1 MRMVNTFMVRLFLI
15 TFLLVFFYG
24 KSYSQSGGEEARFT
38 DTLQICIA
46 DSAVTISGND
56 ARLEFTIYLKRTN
69 ANWNN
74 GDSILGMSDL
84 CFTYNPNSF
93 VINSSGNLTTNLIEA
108 NDSLFVQGAPNQD
121 PECKMDIKVGTL
133 AGLLHV
139 GITPRNIEH
148 PGVIYTRGLKLPK
161 DSAVFI
167 CRIGIVLKTEG
178 EAQPTHLGVQWDRPA
193 TGLMTVGGNPI
204 NEIIKGNVEVNP
216 EPGLNIKFITETP
229 LTVCEGD
236 VAELVVRGESTGN
249 ALHYIWQ
256 DSENNGGEWHSIDTA
271 DGTKLGR
278 THAGHGYTYDLL
290 GHGDTMRIYR
300 TPGKIDSLYFR
311 CIAEDLTVPLGT
323 PYKISPSLQLI
334 VRDSIYG
341 FLAQESDVLL
351 PDQIDTVRKC
361 PETESVAARFCMTG
375 LTSNEFDA
383 LDSVFFDY
391 YWEIDPGHSRRDT
404 IGFKVAEAGRYPVS
418 VTIDGFPV
426 YKWTVQLSKTGIYYL
441 KNIWSKKT
449 DYICSSGAPLVKYD
463 TIYLKEDSNQI
474 LTSKTVLVKAQG
486 VIIDSVEHREFTGDP
501 DKITNNVKLGTVTYR
516 TKGGWPSKYTALA
529 NPGTDTLHYIF
540 TSGGVKTCSAIREIE
555 IIDKK
560 YLALKVLLE
569 GPYKGKKDEKDN
581 MPSLSSIFPTKA
593 VTGSTKFVSPY
604 DENCLIPQS
613 TVNKF
618 PGAEI
623 SDWIYIKL
631 REVVTV
637 NGEQKAGDVAYTLS
651 AFLRQDGMICDT
663 SGVPYLPVTRKSA
676 TDVTGTAYFVVIE
689 HRNHLAIMSAKPI
702 TLWSKTPTLAI
713 SAGGDFTVLAN
724 VYNTPGIGND
734 PLKEAIGQKCM
745 ILGDVNGDGVVTTK
759 DVVTVQVEYSNMGYR
774 KTDMNFDRI
783 VSAKDLSSLNSHM
796 FYRVKF
802 KYDK

>member
-24 KSYSQSGGEEARFT
+24 KSSSQSRGEEARFT

-46 DSAVTISGND
+46 DSAVAMNGND

-84 CFTYNPNSF
+84 CFTYDPKSF
-93 VINSSGNLTTNLIEA
+93 VINELGNLTTNLIKA
-108 NDSLFVQGAPNQD
+108 NASLFVQGASGQD

-139 GITPRNIEH
+139 GITPRNIDN
-148 PGVIYTRGLKLPK
+148 PGVVYKRGLKLPK

-167 CRIGIVLKTEG
+167 CRIGVVLKTEG

-216 EPGLNIKFITETP
+216 KPGLNVEFITETP

-256 DSENNGGEWHSIDTA
+256 DSKDNKAWHSIDTA

-311 CIAEDLTVPLGT
+311 CIAEDLTVPLVGQ
-323 PYKISPSLQLI
+323 KISTSLQLI

-375 LTSNEFDA
+375 LTRNEFTA

-404 IGFKVAEAGRYPVS
+404 IGFKVAEAGRYPVTE
-418 VTIDGFPV
+418 TIDGFPI
-426 YKWTVQLSKTGIYYL
+426 YKWMVQLSKTGIYYL

-449 DYICSSGAPLVKYD
+449 DYICSSGAPLAKYD

-474 LTSKTVLVKAQG
+474 LTSKTVLVNAKD
-486 VIIDSVEHREFTGDP
+486 VIIDSVDHREFTGNP
-501 DKITNNVKLGTVTYR
+501 DKITNNTNLGKLYYQAIGD
-516 TKGGWPSKYTALA
+516 WPSKYTALA

-581 MPSLSSIFPTKA
+581 MPSLSKVFPTKA

-618 PGAEI
+618 PGAEL

-631 REVVTV
+631 REVITV
-637 NGEQKAGDVAYTLS
+637 NGKQGAGDVAYTLS

-663 SGVPYLPVTRKSA
+663 SGVPYLPITRKSA
-676 TDVTGTAYFVVIE
+676 TDVTGKAYFVVVE

-702 TLWSKTPTLAI
+702 RLSTKTMTAI

-724 VYNTPGIGND
+724 VYDNRPGIGNP
-734 PLKEAIGQKCM
+734 PLLSALGQNCM
-745 ILGDVNGDGVVTTK
+745 ILGDVNGDGLVTGK
-759 DVVTVQVEYSNMGYR
+759 DIITTIKENGARGYKKGDVT
-774 KTDMNFDRI
+774 FDQLVTGRDI
-783 VSAKDLSSLNSHM
+783 LLFRSHNGN
-796 FYRVKF
+796 VIKF
-802 KYDK
+802 N